1 MLHEMNL
8 HNDPFVLIKIGF
20 KNIEMR
26 LYDEKRKEIK
36 EGDIIEFTNKDTLEK
51 LKVRV
56 IGLHVFKDFEEL
68 YSNFNKQQLGYFP
81 DEEADPSD
89 MNMYYS
95 PEKIEKYGVVGI
107 EIQLL

>member
-8 HNDPFVLIKIGF
+8 HNDPFILIKIGF

-26 LYDEKRKEIK
+26 LYDEKRKKIK
-36 EGDIIEFTNKDTLEK
+36 KGDTIEFTNKDTLEK
-51 LKVRV
+51 IKVKV
-56 IGLHVFKDFEEL
+56 IDLHIFKDFEEL

-81 DEEADPSD
+81 DEVADPSD

-107 EIQLL
+107 EIKLL

>member
-8 HNDPFVLIKIGF
+8 HNDPFILIKMGF

-36 EGDIIEFTNKDTLEK
+36 EGDIIEFTHKDTLEK
-51 LKVRV
+51 IKVKV
-56 IGLHVFKDFEEL
+56 INLHVFKDFEEL

-81 DEEADPSD
+81 DEVADPSD

-107 EIQLL
+107 EIKLL